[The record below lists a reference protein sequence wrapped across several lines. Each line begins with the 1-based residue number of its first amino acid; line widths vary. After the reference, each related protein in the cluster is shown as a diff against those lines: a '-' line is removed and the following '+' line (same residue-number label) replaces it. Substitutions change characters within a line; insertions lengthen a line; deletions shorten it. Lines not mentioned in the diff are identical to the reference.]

1 MDLVLS
7 ALLIFSMRVVD
18 VSFGTLRI
26 VTLVQGRR
34 LAAGGLGFV
43 ESLMWVLAASQVIGN
58 LDDPIRIVG
67 YAGGFAAGTV
77 LGSSIERWIGMGT
90 TLVRVVA
97 DVDAPPVADRL
108 RNLGFGCTVLNAEGI
123 DGPVRL
129 TFTVVPRRRVKE
141 VLGQVRATNPDAFVT
156 IESTTT
162 PDFQG
167 LRLQRV

>member
-58 LDDPIRIVG
+58 LDDPIRI
-67 YAGGFAAGTV
+67 
-77 LGSSIERWIGMGT
+77 
-90 TLVRVVA
+90 LV
-97 DVDAPPVADRL
+97 PW
-108 RNLGFGCTVLNAEGI
+108 
-123 DGPVRL
+123 
-129 TFTVVPRRRVKE
+129 RRRKVVDVKGAPAALVE
-141 VLGQVRATNPDAFVT
+141 
-156 IESTTT
+156 ESTS
-162 PDFQG
+162 
-167 LRLQRV
+167 